1 MGNGSGLSRGDRRRN
16 EHLAGLRK
24 LVSKDLAVIGID
36 LADDKQAIVVTDH
49 DSVVLARRRV
59 RAKVWQLGAALDWAV
74 SEAVRA
80 GFVGAVVACEP
91 TGHRWRVLAQLTAER
106 GLSLV
111 CVQPVLVGRA
121 RIGEDFTPDK
131 TDDKDAVLIARLT
144 TELRCYV
151 PEEADET
158 WARLRHLGSRRARL
172 ITESTACVQQ
182 LRDLLECAWPAVL
195 AAAAYPFDS
204 MSWQASMYVV
214 LDRCDGD
221 PARVRAMG
229 WKRFAAAVRRE
240 LPRWGTTRWFSAIV
254 RAVYDATSDPTG
266 VAAQRVGALERALFV
281 FEDWHATRERLAET
295 EARMVAVLDQLDL
308 VELVTSIPGLSAVGA
323 AQILAEC
330 GDPARFASPRSL
342 VKHAG
347 LCPRENNSGNHTG
360 TSKLAG
366 AGRPGLRLAAWR
378 AVWGA
383 IHANPVYTAR
393 FAHLTGRPD
402 NALSPGQARA
412 AIAAALLRQLHVVV
426 TRRVRW
432 DPIIAGA
439 PAPTAL
445 AA

>member
-16 EHLAGLRK
+16 ARLSGLREI
-24 LVSKDLAVIGID
+24 VGKDLAVIGID
-36 LADDKQAIVVTDH
+36 LADDKQAIVVCDH

-59 RAKVWQLGAALDWAV
+59 RARAWELGPALDWALR
-74 SEAVRA
+74 EATSA
-80 GFVGAVVACEP
+80 GFAGAVVACEP
-91 TGHRWRVLAQLTAER
+91 TGHRWRVVAQLAAER

-121 RIGEDFTPDK
+121 RIGEDFTRDK

-144 TELRCYV
+144 AELRCYV
-151 PEEADET
+151 PEDPDET

-172 ITESTACVQQ
+172 IVEATACVQQ
-182 LRDLLECAWPAVL
+182 IRDLLECAWPASL
-195 AAAAYPFDS
+195 TAAAQPFGS
-204 MSWQASMYVV
+204 MSWQASMFVV

-229 WKRFAAAVRRE
+229 WTRFAGAVRRE

-254 RAVYDATSDPTG
+254 RAVFDAASDETG
-266 VAAQRVGALERALFV
+266 VATQRIGALERARFV
-281 FEDWHATRERLAET
+281 FEDWHATRQRLAET
-295 EARMVAVLDQLDL
+295 ETRMVAVLDELDL
-308 VELVTSIPGLSAVGA
+308 VELTTSIPGMSAVGA

-330 GDPARFASPRSL
+330 GDPGRFASPRAL

-347 LCPRENNSGNHTG
+347 LCPRENNSGNHNG
-360 TSKLAG
+360 TSKLSG

-383 IHANPVYTAR
+383 IHANPVYQTR
-393 FAHLTGRPD
+393 FAHLTSRAD
-402 NALSPGQARA
+402 NPLSPGQARA

-432 DPIIAGA
+432 DPTIAGA